1 MEAGDDHD
9 SGGTMSI
16 MRDTN
21 QSKAYA
27 ARRAN
32 QAVDELI
39 NATSDAER
47 TQAQVWVRLWGA
59 LAGYS
64 QTQPSDDRGGQF
76 AKRPHC

>member
-1 MEAGDDHD
+1 
-9 SGGTMSI
+9 MSM

-39 NATSDAER
+39 NATSDAKR
-47 TQAQVWVRLWGA
+47 TQVQIWVRL
-59 LAGYS
+59 
-64 QTQPSDDRGGQF
+64 
-76 AKRPHC
+76 

>member
-1 MEAGDDHD
+1 
-9 SGGTMSI
+9 MSM
-16 MRDTN
+16 MRDSN

-32 QAVDELI
+32 QAVAELI
-39 NATSDAER
+39 NATSDPER

-64 QTQPSDDRGGQF
+64 QIQPSDDRGSQF
-76 AKRPHC
+76 VKRPQSGA